1 MIGEMEKSALK
12 VDEVFQ
18 DIVNKMGDS
27 AGLGAG
33 IRENITKAVGQVR
46 LLNLDF
52 KDVQKTASDVLATY
66 GRNVTLSEKEYTNL
80 LATQEVTGVKT
91 DKLLQGFADAGMSV
105 KDITKEMDTVLNVSN
120 AIGVNAKLVSAKVV
134 ENLDKLN
141 KFGFQNGIEGLA
153 KMAAK
158 AQVLRID
165 MKEIFTLA
173 DTLMDPEGAIELAST
188 LQRLGTT
195 SAALTDP
202 LRLMD
207 MAQND
212 VGALTDELG
221 KMFSQYAEFSEENQ
235 RFEILPGARL
245 EIREL
250 EKDLRL
256 PAGTIEKMA
265 IGTKDLEK
273 KLSEISFSGFD
284 IPQDAQEL
292 IANMSMMGESGEYM
306 IKYVDEEGKSREAT
320 TAQFL
325 DDFGDDVEGLKAAL
339 GKQKEIE
346 GESIE
351 QKMFRKAEEQL
362 TVLQSIAANTL
373 AATGSLGLS
382 MGGGEFG
389 KQFLDTQK
397 EASKITNQAIVNN
410 LGPKGPIFD
419 NYQNLAGSTKDA
431 FDVLTGKKEG
441 DKKAAGLEVA
451 AQSLAAISTT
461 LGQVFQTGKDIAKGS
476 AKAIGID
483 LGEIPGIGD
492 LTKDETFTKLQTQIQ
507 TLTKEG
513 VDFLTQKFN
522 ALGVNTDG
530 LMGRFSA
537 MIAGFSATSP
547 GSTTTPQTSTT
558 PRTSTTV
565 TPVGATTPTN
575 PTAAAPQITVTPT
588 PATSIVTPP
597 ATATLSPT
605 TIIEI
610 TQLQEI
616 LSKNIESENN
626 NTTIISALNESL
638 TTFNTA
644 NTENQT
650 NVLNQLSE
658 ILTTNNTSVITLLNE
673 SLTTLNNTNTANQ
686 TNQTNILTQFSEIIN
701 KNITSEEN
709 NTNSINTLSSILVS
723 LISITKGGIVEVGE
737 KGSLINNFNTTQ
749 LPTDITAIEGTE
761 KGGTVSPNNESLITY
776 TQLISA
782 IQELSTKIGEI
793 SSGVTTLNTGGFDM
807 SKMMVGPAEAGLEGV
822 MSDLSQFEPIN
833 RVLSNIV
840 STTQVTDKGISN
852 EENVNNVNQN
862 QTLQDILIRNITS
875 EDNNTISINTLNN
888 TLASLNNPITSV
900 TTNNKENNIQT
911 TETEA
916 TGINLT
922 EVKAAAQEGNINPSV
937 TTAVLSDEQYSKF
950 NDLSLAIR
958 DAVDVMKIFVSNIER
973 DTKIPQEQ
981 KQEKVETFVK
991 DYQETMLLPLIS
1003 QMSSLINIG
1012 GTSVTNLMGKGGF
1025 NPSQMLV
1032 GPESTS
1038 LTGGI
1043 SDVSQFKPIEQV
1055 LKKGEA
1061 QPNTVTETNTSES
1074 VTNNLNQIQL
1084 FNNSIMSLVREAT
1097 TNLTKIINFTDLQ
1110 NTQVEGETTAATAS
1124 AATPI
1129 SVTPIANNNQPTINV
1144 TEPSPNTDTT
1154 SIQPVVTT
1162 TPVMG
1167 GSFPELLKKPEEI
1180 KKEKSFNLTEV
1191 VPVLKLI
1198 SENNTNNNQEIS
1210 NNFDTAVKTLIT
1222 DNNQNSQSLI
1232 TTVNSQNNFPDLLRK
1247 PEENKPERQFDV
1259 NDFTKVLRPTVDL
1272 KSEATKK
1279 ENNLSSELASIKKPD
1294 VTESARERALSISKK
1309 LSMLDEDKRLFT
1321 PIPETTVKPNVNV
1334 NVEGGETIAKADLP
1348 KSETGE
1354 PKEGETGIKT
1364 KEIET
1369 LTNTNE
1375 TLQNFE
1381 KVITE
1386 SNFGN
1391 EVPLSVAE
1399 FKGAEQMI
1407 SQFANPEAVPAY
1419 ATPPVEEIQ
1428 KKSEDIKKVMTGS
1441 NNVNTDN
1448 INMDIKI
1455 TGADTPEFNKFKDDL
1470 EQKIYAEVKRRTDDR
1485 IRTDSQFQRSIN
1497 ANTSDVNFGLLTSE
1511 IQSV

>member
-1 MIGEMEKSALK
+1 MMMQPVENTDTGTGGLANDLSTTFATTAMRELGQKAQLTNLTFPTATVGLRFYLPRDGVSLKDQIFGEMESTALK
-12 VDEVFQ
+12 VDTAVQ
-18 DIVNKMGDS
+18 SMVNRMGEGE
-27 AGLGAG
+27 GLGASL
-33 IRENITKAVGQVR
+33 RENFAKAVSSVQEIG
-46 LLNLDF
+46 LDF
-52 KDVQKTASDVLATY
+52 VDVQKAAESTLDAF
-66 GRNVTLSEKEYTNL
+66 GRNVSLSEQEYTNL
-80 LATQEVTGVKT
+80 LSTNQVTGVGI
-91 DKLLQGFADAGMSV
+91 DKLLDGFTNAGMSI
-105 KDITKEMDTVLNVSN
+105 KDITSEMNTVLDVSN

-221 KMFSQYAEFSEENQ
+221 KMFSQYAEFNEENQ

-265 IGTKDLEK
+265 IGTKDIEK

-284 IPQDAQEL
+284 IPQDTQEL

-306 IKYVDEEGKSREAT
+306 IKYVDEEGKTREET

-325 DDFGDDVEGLKAAL
+325 EDFGNDVEGMKKAL

-346 GESIE
+346 GESADE
-351 QKMFRKAEEQL
+351 KMYRRAGEQL
-362 TVLQSIAANTL
+362 TSLQAIQAQNNSAMSA
-373 AATGSLGLS
+373 LGLA
-382 MGGGEFG
+382 MGGGELG
-389 KQFLDTQK
+389 KQVLEVNEKVAKDLNSAIK
-397 EASKITNQAIVNN
+397 EN
-410 LGPKGPIFD
+410 LGP
-419 NYQNLAGSTKDA
+419 NS
-431 FDVLTGKKEG
+431 
-441 DKKAAGLEVA
+441 
-451 AQSLAAISTT
+451 
-461 LGQVFQTGKDIAKGS
+461 DIAKS
-476 AKAIGID
+476 FNDLAKTNKDAMDVITGKQEGNATDQLKKVGDSVLGIIDKTLLAVGGTMTDIATNVTKSLGID
-483 LGEIPGIGD
+483 TSGLPSFD
-492 LTKDETFTKLQTQIQ
+492 
-507 TLTKEG
+507 TLAES
-513 VDFLTQKFN
+513 
-522 ALGVNTDG
+522 LGVSEQALSNFTTG
-530 LMGRFSA
+530 LQNGTATVGTFISNLFS
-537 MIAGFSATSP
+537 GVGGGTTP
-547 GSTTTPQTSTT
+547 TVGQLGTTTP
-558 PRTSTTV
+558 RASTTV
-565 TPVGATTPTN
+565 TPVGTTTPPN
-575 PTAAAPQITVTPT
+575 PTAASPQITVTPT

-723 LISITKGGIVEVGE
+723 LISITKGGIVEAGE
-737 KGSLINNFNTTQ
+737 KGTLINNFNTTQ

-833 RVLSNIV
+833 RVLSTIV

-852 EENVNNVNQN
+852 EENVNNFNQN
-862 QTLQDILIRNITS
+862 QTLQDVLNNFITNVSNLTQLQEILTNNIDSENKNTS
-875 EDNNTISINTLNN
+875 VLEVLNN
-888 TLASLNNPITSV
+888 TLMSLV
-900 TTNNKENNIQT
+900 ATTNNNNTQT
-911 TETEA
+911 NQLA
-916 TGINLT
+916 TDISNVNT
-922 EVKAAAQEGNINPSV
+922 Q
-937 TTAVLSDEQYSKF
+937 LS
-950 NDLSLAIR
+950 ND
-958 DAVDVMKIFVSNIER
+958 
-973 DTKIPQEQ
+973 
-981 KQEKVETFVK
+981 VK
-991 DYQETMLLPLIS
+991 DV
-1003 QMSSLINIG
+1003 N
-1012 GTSVTNLMGKGGF
+1012 N
-1025 NPSQMLV
+1025 
-1032 GPESTS
+1032 
-1038 LTGGI
+1038 
-1043 SDVSQFKPIEQV
+1043 QV
-1055 LKKGEA
+1055 
-1061 QPNTVTETNTSES
+1061 
-1074 VTNNLNQIQL
+1074 
-1084 FNNSIMSLVREAT
+1084 
-1097 TNLTKIINFTDLQ
+1097 
-1110 NTQVEGETTAATAS
+1110 
-1124 AATPI
+1124 
-1129 SVTPIANNNQPTINV
+1129 NQPTINV
-1144 TEPSPNTDTT
+1144 TEPLPNTDTT
-1154 SIQPVVTT
+1154 SIQPAVTN
-1162 TPVMG
+1162 TPVMT
-1167 GSFPELLKKPEEI
+1167 GSFPELLRKPEEI

-1191 VPVLKLI
+1191 VPALKLI
-1198 SENNTNNNQEIS
+1198 SENNTNNSQEIS

-1232 TTVNSQNNFPDLLRK
+1232 TTVNSQNNFPELLKK
-1247 PEENKPERQFDV
+1247 PEENKPEKQFDV
-1259 NDFTKVLRPTVDL
+1259 NDFTKVLRPTLDL
-1272 KSEATKK
+1272 KSESTKQ

-1294 VTESARERALSISKK
+1294 VSERAKELSLK

-1321 PIPETTVKPNVNV
+1321 PIPE
-1334 NVEGGETIAKADLP
+1334 
-1348 KSETGE
+1348 
-1354 PKEGETGIKT
+1354 PKEGETGIRAT
-1364 KEIET
+1364 EIET

-1407 SQFANPEAVPAY
+1407 SQFANPDAVPAY